1 MGEIL
6 KTYKQSMGA
15 WMDQLG
21 IAEATLL
28 QLRGQGIR
36 NRKLSLEA
44 VQQIRSV
51 RRQIEAVLDGPQTTR
66 TRRIKAEVAM
76 TGLEQELDL

>member
-1 MGEIL
+1 M
-6 KTYKQSMGA
+6 KTYRQSMGG
-15 WMDQLG
+15 WLDQLG

-28 QLRGQGIR
+28 QLRGQGVR
-36 NRKLSLEA
+36 NRKVSLEA

-51 RRQIEAVLDGPQTTR
+51 RRQIEAVIEGPQATR
-66 TRRIKAEVAM
+66 TKRIKAEVAM